1 MHSSMHYE
9 ITTKSIQ
16 LFAESVQNPNMH
28 YEIVYCTHSGR
39 LGCPAREKGCA
50 VTLGTS
56 ASKMVPRSFRW
67 MLCVETSTHIT
78 PSMGPTPQA
87 LA

>member
-28 YEIVYCTHSGR
+28 YEIFY
-39 LGCPAREKGCA
+39 
-50 VTLGTS
+50 
-56 ASKMVPRSFRW
+56 
-67 MLCVETSTHIT
+67 
-78 PSMGPTPQA
+78 A
-87 LA
+87 L